1 MGVEMGSEFVGGTAV
16 RLTPAEH
23 RVLEHV
29 LEGQSNKEIAL
40 CLSCSPRTVEFH
52 LARIFRKTGMESRA
66 RLISAIANGHIRA
79 DAPAAPSSSSEG
91 AGLVALK
98 RA

>member
-1 MGVEMGSEFVGGTAV
+1 MGVEMGSDLVGGTSV

-23 RVLEHV
+23 RVLEQV
-29 LEGQSNKEIAL
+29 LEGQTNKQIAL
-40 CLSCSPRTVEFH
+40 RLSCSPRTVEFH

-66 RLISAIANGHIRA
+66 RLISAIANGHVRT
-79 DAPAAPSSSSEG
+79 DAPPASISSSEG
-91 AGLVALK
+91 AGLDALK